1 MDERVGRYGRHRL
14 YGVPMSVLSTHSP
27 IAHQTPYTK
36 DMNKQ
41 PDLNAIMA
49 TYTKQYNA
57 MMARSAAAKADV
69 AAGTEILTP
78 APERGQWGVW
88 NISDRH

>member
-1 MDERVGRYGRHRL
+1 
-14 YGVPMSVLSTHSP
+14 VPCGPPEALSTILP
-27 IAHQTPYTK
+27 TAHQIPYTK
-36 DMNKQ
+36 SMNNKT
-41 PDLNAIMA
+41 PDLAAIMA

>member
-1 MDERVGRYGRHRL
+1 MCQLGKV
-14 YGVPMSVLSTHSP
+14 STDPPTAPSM
-27 IAHQTPYTK
+27 PYTK

-41 PDLNAIMA
+41 PDLNAILA
-49 TYTKQYNA
+49 DYTRQHNA

-78 APERGQWGVW
+78 APESGQWTRW

>member
-1 MDERVGRYGRHRL
+1 MINKAQMQSILD
-14 YGVPMSVLSTHSP
+14 
-27 IAHQTPYTK
+27 QYTREH
-36 DMNKQ
+36 
-41 PDLNAIMA
+41 
-49 TYTKQYNA
+49 NA

-78 APERGQWGVW
+78 APERGQWGIW

>member
-1 MDERVGRYGRHRL
+1 
-14 YGVPMSVLSTHSP
+14 
-27 IAHQTPYTK
+27 
-36 DMNKQ
+36 MNKQ

-49 TYTKQYNA
+49 DYTRQHNA

-78 APERGQWGVW
+78 ESDFPSWGASMGQWARW
-88 NISDRH
+88 NISDRD

>member
-1 MDERVGRYGRHRL
+1 MINQEQMQSIL
-14 YGVPMSVLSTHSP
+14 
-27 IAHQTPYTK
+27 AQYTREH
-36 DMNKQ
+36 
-41 PDLNAIMA
+41 
-49 TYTKQYNA
+49 NA

-78 APERGQWGVW
+78 APEAGTWGIW

>member
-1 MDERVGRYGRHRL
+1 MTPEA
-14 YGVPMSVLSTHSP
+14 LSTISP
-27 IAHQTPYTK
+27 KAPQTPYTK

-78 APERGQWGVW
+78 APERGQWGIW
-88 NISDRH
+88 NISDRD

>member
-1 MDERVGRYGRHRL
+1 VCQLGK
-14 YGVPMSVLSTHSP
+14 VSTDPPTAPSM
-27 IAHQTPYTK
+27 PYTK

-41 PDLNAIMA
+41 PDLNAILA
-49 TYTKQYNA
+49 DYTRQHNA

-78 APERGQWGVW
+78 APEGGQWARW
-88 NISDRH
+88 NISDRD